1 MGIKVYLYVFFT
13 LMSIFIFNGINW
25 QVIMKKDKVIEA
37 RMLVLSLSFGLSY
50 LLTNF
55 VVDFISQEVFYD
67 KNNE

>member
-1 MGIKVYLYVFFT
+1 MGIKIYLYVFFT

-55 VVDFISQEVFYD
+55 VVDFIS
-67 KNNE
+67 